1 MITVGI
7 CISTF
12 KRPYGLKRLLNGILN
27 QKFKESNNIKVTIG
41 VSDNDMNGS
50 AEEIVNEFKD
60 KNSDFDFNYGIQL
73 KRGIAANRNNSIKLV
88 GAVDYIVFIDDDEIP
103 EENWLDEL
111 ITTQKK
117 YNADVVTAPVVSEFE
132 EGAPEWIK
140 KENFFYR
147 YRFETGYKLTCAAT
161 GNTLVRYS
169 VIIQFEGPFDESL
182 GLMGGEDSILFS
194 KIYERGFII
203 IWCDTALVKEFV
215 PKSRCNAK
223 WYLNRELNIGIC
235 QTRIR
240 LMLNNKGI
248 GIIKSI
254 ARGTGLIF
262 KGVILTLISLAYGK
276 AKVIYSLGNI
286 LKGTGLIFGSTGATL
301 KQYKT
306 IEGR

>member
-1 MITVGI
+1 MITIGI

-27 QKFKESNNIKVTIG
+27 QKLKKNNNIKIIIG
-41 VSDNDMNGS
+41 VSDNDIHGS
-50 AEEIVNEFKD
+50 AEEAVTEFRKKTSNFIVK
-60 KNSDFDFNYGIQL
+60 YGIQS

-88 GAVDYIVFIDDDEIP
+88 EVVDYIIFIDDDEIP

-111 ITTQKK
+111 IDTQKK
-117 YNADVVTAPVVSEFE
+117 YNADVVTAPVISEFE

-147 YRFETGYKLTCAAT
+147 YRFKTGHKLTCAAT
-161 GNTLVRYS
+161 GNTLVKYS
-169 VIIQFEGPFDESL
+169 VIKQFKGPFDESL

-194 KIYERGFII
+194 KIYDKGFTIV
-203 IWCDTALVKEFV
+203 WCDTALVKEFI

-223 WYLNRELNIGIC
+223 WYLNRELNVGIC

-240 LMLNNKGI
+240 LMLNDKGT
-248 GIIKSI
+248 GIFKSM
-254 ARGTGLIF
+254 ARGVGLIF
-262 KGVILTLISLAYGK
+262 KGVILTFISLVSGK
-276 AKVIYSLGNI
+276 AKIIYSLGNV
-286 LKGTGLIFGSTGATL
+286 LKGIGLIFGSTGATL

-306 IEGR
+306 IEGK